1 VSRLGEPAQLPT
13 GVKKVLTPLV
23 NSIET
28 MFAGVW
34 EGPTGC
40 DADSPARRYNPHE
53 IATWGRS

>member
-1 VSRLGEPAQLPT
+1 
-13 GVKKVLTPLV
+13 LV